1 MFLKWINQL
10 LNRRLRK
17 KKQEVVKL
25 RWQQAELEKLL
36 EQLKEHNSSK

>member
-1 MFLKWINQL
+1 MFLQWINQL

-17 KKQEVVKL
+17 KQHEVVKL

-36 EQLKEHNSSK
+36 EQLKEHNSK